1 MRGGT
6 DEDVSETSR
15 IKEVEGFEMKR
26 ELSVKSQ
33 SVETSGITKDY
44 KEALCEYIWN
54 GFEANATEVSL
65 SYTPN
70 SAGGVASVIIRD
82 NGDGICYETV
92 DDTFGTFLASTKAGL
107 SLQVKPQANKGK
119 GRFSCYAFATGAIW
133 VTVVGSGK
141 ERMSYSI
148 EINSENKNEY
158 DVSDLVP
165 VAKTTDIGTTV
176 TITGISDLLQED
188 MNSDDL
194 KAVILKTFSWFLYLN
209 RGNGTSLIL
218 NGTNI
223 DYKEYINSSASVTES
238 FKIDGVKFSV
248 TLIVW
253 KEKIIGNF
261 CTYYLDTDGVLHGKD
276 TTTFNINTINFN
288 HSVYVKS
295 SFFNQKEGISLTAE
309 SKKPEIEAQL
319 QMNGMESTDRLTLRK
334 LKRKIQELISKQL
347 NKYMVGQA
355 DKAVAG
361 MTERG
366 SLPTFGTDLYGQ
378 MKKQDLLKVIK
389 AMYCVEPRIF
399 YKMKDVQEK
408 SFLGLLNLLLNTDER
423 ENVLSIIESIV
434 DLTPAQRED
443 FALVLKRTKLGNI
456 IDTIKFIEDRYK
468 VIEGLQHIVFDLTNY
483 SNERDHIQKIVE
495 QHYWLFGE
503 QYNLVT
509 ADQRMQKSLSAY
521 LHILY
526 GDKAPNAVLEP
537 DEDELRRM
545 DIFTCGKRKYSD
557 GSDSGMEENLIV
569 ELKAPQVKL
578 TKTVLRQ
585 VEDYMDY
592 IRKQPQFNSS
602 YRTWKFVAVCKD
614 LDDDVKSRCL
624 AQKEKGRLGLVTTIE
639 NYEVYALTW
648 DDIFSSFDLRHS
660 FLLDKLKMDRESIAN
675 ELTKE
680 AEGSAPSRELVDAVT
695 QKICATQ
702 NV

>member
-1 MRGGT
+1 
-6 DEDVSETSR
+6 
-15 IKEVEGFEMKR
+15 MKR

-70 SAGGVASVIIRD
+70 PAGGVDSVIIQD

-92 DDTFGTFLASTKAGL
+92 DDTFGAFLASTKVGL

-133 VTVVGSGK
+133 VTVVDNGK
-141 ERMSYSI
+141 ERLSYSI

-165 VAKTTDIGTTV
+165 VDKATNTGTTV
-176 TITGISDLLQED
+176 TIVGVSDLLQEN
-188 MNSDDL
+188 MTSDDL
-194 KAVILKTFSWFLYLN
+194 KATLLKTFSWFLYLN
-209 RGNGTSLIL
+209 RSKGTSLIL
-218 NGTNI
+218 NGANI
-223 DYKEYINSSASVTES
+223 NYEEYIDSSASVTES
-238 FKIDGVKFSV
+238 FQIDGTKFSV

-253 KEKIIGNF
+253 QEKISGNF
-261 CTYYLDTDGVLHGKD
+261 CTYYLDTDGVLRGKD
-276 TTTFNINTINFN
+276 TTTFNRNTVNFN

-295 SFFNQKEGISLTAE
+295 SFFNQKKDVSLTA
-309 SKKPEIEAQL
+309 KPQDSEIDAQL
-319 QMNGMESTDRLTLRK
+319 QISEMENTDRPTLRK
-334 LKRKIQELISKQL
+334 LKRRIQEIISKQM

-361 MTERG
+361 MTDRG
-366 SLPTFGTDLYGQ
+366 SLPAFGTDIYGQ
-378 MKKQDLLKVIK
+378 MKKRDLLQVIK

-408 SFLGLLNLLLNTDER
+408 SFLGLLNLLLDTDER

-434 DLTPAQRED
+434 DLTPVQRED
-443 FALVLKRTKLGNI
+443 FALVLRRTKLGNI

-468 VIEGLQHIVFDLTNY
+468 VIEGLQHIVFDLGQY
-483 SNERDHIQKIVE
+483 ANERDHIQKIVE

-509 ADQRMQKSLSAY
+509 ADQRMQKSLSTY
-521 LHILY
+521 LYILY
-526 GDKAPNAVLEP
+526 GDNAPDTELEP

-557 GSDSGMEENLIV
+557 GTEHGMEENLIV
-569 ELKAPQVKL
+569 ELKAPQIKL

-592 IRKQPQFNSS
+592 VRKQPQFNSS
-602 YRTWKFVAVCKD
+602 CRTWKFIAVCKE
-614 LDDDVKSRCL
+614 LDDDVKSRRL
-624 AQKEKGRLGLVTTIE
+624 SQKDKGKLGLVTIIE

-648 DDIFSSFDLRHS
+648 DDVFSSFDLRHS

-675 ELTKE
+675 ELSQE
-680 AEGSAPSRELVDAVT
+680 SEENEPSRELVDEIT
-695 QKICATQ
+695 HEIRTLQ

>member
-1 MRGGT
+1 
-6 DEDVSETSR
+6 
-15 IKEVEGFEMKR
+15 MKR

-65 SYTPN
+65 SYKPN
-70 SAGGVASVIIRD
+70 AAGGVESVIIRD

-92 DDTFGTFLASTKAGL
+92 DDTFGAFLASTKVGL

-133 VTVVGSGK
+133 VTVVDNGK
-141 ERMSYSI
+141 ERQSYSI

-165 VAKTTDIGTTV
+165 VAKSTSTGTTV
-176 TITGISDLLQED
+176 TIIGISDLLQES

-194 KAVILKTFSWFLYLN
+194 KAVLLKTFSWFLYLN
-209 RGNGTSLIL
+209 RSKGTSLIL

-223 DYKEYINSSASVTES
+223 DYEEYIDSSASITEN
-238 FKIDGVKFSV
+238 FQINGVKFSV

-253 KEKIIGNF
+253 QEKISGNF
-261 CTYYLDTDGVLHGKD
+261 CTYYLDTDGVLRGKD
-276 TTTFNINTINFN
+276 TTTFNRNTVNFN

-295 SFFNQKEGISLTAE
+295 SFFNQKKGVSLTDKTHE
-309 SKKPEIEAQL
+309 PEIETQL
-319 QMNGMESTDRLTLRK
+319 QMDGMESADRPTLRK
-334 LKRKIQELISKQL
+334 LKRRIQELISKQL
-347 NKYMVGQA
+347 SKYMVGQA

-361 MTERG
+361 MTDRG
-366 SLPTFGTDLYGQ
+366 SLPAFGADIYGQ
-378 MKKQDLLKVIK
+378 MKKRDLLKVIR

-423 ENVLSIIESIV
+423 ENVLSIIEGIV
-434 DLTPAQRED
+434 DLTPTQRED
-443 FALVLKRTKLGNI
+443 FALILKRTKLGNI

-468 VIEGLQHIVFDLTNY
+468 VIEGLQHIVFDLTKY
-483 SNERDHIQKIVE
+483 ANERDHIQKIVE

-521 LHILY
+521 LYILY
-526 GDKAPNAVLEP
+526 GDNAPSAVLEP

-557 GSDSGMEENLIV
+557 GSEHGVEENLIV

-578 TKTVLRQ
+578 TKVVLRQ

-602 YRTWKFVAVCKD
+602 YRTWKFIAVCKD
-614 LDDDVKSRCL
+614 LDDDVKSRRL
-624 AQKEKGRLGLVTTIE
+624 AQKEKGKLGLVTMIE

-648 DDIFSSFDLRHS
+648 DDVFSSFDLRHS
-660 FLLDKLKMDRESIAN
+660 FLLDKLRMDREAIAN
-675 ELTKE
+675 ELTKGTE
-680 AEGSAPSRELVDAVT
+680 ETAQSRELVEAITQEVCAV
-695 QKICATQ
+695 Q
-702 NV
+702 NA

>member
-1 MRGGT
+1 
-6 DEDVSETSR
+6 
-15 IKEVEGFEMKR
+15 MKR

-194 KAVILKTFSWFLYLN
+194 KAVLLKTFSWFLYLN

-276 TTTFNINTINFN
+276 TTTFNRNTINFN

-592 IRKQPQFNSS
+592 IRKQQFLSHMEI
-602 YRTWKFVAVCKD
+602 C
-614 LDDDVKSRCL
+614 C
-624 AQKEKGRLGLVTTIE
+624 RL
-639 NYEVYALTW
+639 
-648 DDIFSSFDLRHS
+648 
-660 FLLDKLKMDRESIAN
+660 
-675 ELTKE
+675 
-680 AEGSAPSRELVDAVT
+680 
-695 QKICATQ
+695 
-702 NV
+702 

>member
-1 MRGGT
+1 
-6 DEDVSETSR
+6 
-15 IKEVEGFEMKR
+15 MKR

-54 GFEANATEVSL
+54 GFEANATKVSL
-65 SYTPN
+65 SYMPN
-70 SAGGVASVIIRD
+70 SAGGVDSVIIQD

-92 DDTFGTFLASTKAGL
+92 DDTFGAFLASTKVGL

-133 VTVVGSGK
+133 ETVVDNGK
-141 ERMSYSI
+141 ERQSYSI

-165 VAKTTDIGTTV
+165 VAKSTNTGTTV
-176 TITGISDLLQED
+176 TIIGISDLLQES
-188 MNSDDL
+188 MSSDDL
-194 KAVILKTFSWFLYLN
+194 KAVLLKTFSWFLYLN
-209 RGNGTSLIL
+209 RSRGTSLIL

-223 DYKEYINSSASVTES
+223 DYEEYIDSSASITEN
-238 FKIDGVKFSV
+238 FQINGVKFSV

-253 KEKIIGNF
+253 QEKISGNF
-261 CTYYLDTDGVLHGKD
+261 CTYYLDTGGVLRGKD
-276 TTTFNINTINFN
+276 TTTFNRNTVNFN

-295 SFFNQKEGISLTAE
+295 SFFNQKEDVSLTDKSQE
-309 SKKPEIEAQL
+309 PEIETQL
-319 QMNGMESTDRLTLRK
+319 QMNGMESADRPTLRK
-334 LKRKIQELISKQL
+334 LKRKIQEIISKQL
-347 NKYMVGQA
+347 SKYMVGQA

-361 MTERG
+361 MRDRG
-366 SLPTFGTDLYGQ
+366 SLPTFGADIYGQ
-378 MKKQDLLKVIK
+378 MKKRDLLKVIR

-423 ENVLSIIESIV
+423 ENVLSIIEGIV
-434 DLTPAQRED
+434 DLTPVQRED
-443 FALVLKRTKLGNI
+443 FALVLKRTKLGSI

-468 VIEGLQHIVFDLTNY
+468 VIEGLQHIVFDLTKY
-483 SNERDHIQKIVE
+483 ANERDHIQKIVE

-526 GDKAPNAVLEP
+526 GDSAPSAVLEP

-557 GSDSGMEENLIV
+557 GSEHGMEENLIV

-578 TKTVLRQ
+578 TKAVLRQ

-602 YRTWKFVAVCKD
+602 YRTWKFIAVCKD
-614 LDDDVKSRCL
+614 LDDDVKSRRL
-624 AQKEKGRLGLVTTIE
+624 AQKEKGRLGLVTVIE

-648 DDIFSSFDLRHS
+648 DDVFSSFDLRHS
-660 FLLDKLKMDRESIAN
+660 FLLDKLKMDRESIAD
-675 ELTKE
+675 ELTKG
-680 AEGSAPSRELVDAVT
+680 AEENAQSRELVEAIT
-695 QKICATQ
+695 QEVCVLQ
-702 NV
+702 NA